1 VSSDRIAAIIA
12 AILDRATVLVVD
24 HLPEDF
30 RTSHGLPAL
39 ATAYQHLHRPELEEH
54 IDSARRRLIFDELLM
69 LQLGVMMKRFH
80 RRTHLH
86 ASALPLT
93 PDVIERINA
102 RIPFA
107 PTKAQQRV
115 IAEIGRDLT
124 KSIPMNRLLQGD
136 VGSGKT
142 IVALTAMLQ
151 AVAHGRQATLIAPT
165 ELLAEQHERTL
176 RQFLMNAPLRMELF
190 TGSLGAPARRALVKD
205 IADGS
210 VDIVIGTH
218 AVLTSD
224 VMFRDLAVAVT
235 DEQHRFGVRQRAA
248 LRDKAADE
256 TRSPHQL
263 VMTATPIPRTLS
275 LTIFGDLDISIID
288 ELPPGRVPVA
298 TSTVDRSA
306 AEGIYEDIATR
317 VRKGERAFIVVPVID
332 ESESGLTDLRS
343 HLKMLATGPLRTC
356 RVEAMHGRLE
366 QPERDDVMD
375 RFRRGDLDVLVA
387 TTVIEVGVDVPEA
400 TVMVIENADRFGLAQ
415 LHQLR
420 GRVGRGQQVGRC
432 VLIANPST
440 DEGRQRLAAMVDTTD
455 GFRIAE
461 RDLAIRGPG
470 ELFGSKQSG
479 APPFR
484 IAELPRDM
492 ELLALARRDAEEWI
506 IRDPLL
512 TQPEHSLLRTRLLKA
527 HGKWLGLGDVG

>member
-1 VSSDRIAAIIA
+1 
-12 AILDRATVLVVD
+12 
-24 HLPEDF
+24 
-30 RTSHGLPAL
+30 
-39 ATAYQHLHRPELEEH
+39 
-54 IDSARRRLIFDELLM
+54 
-69 LQLGVMMKRFH
+69 
-80 RRTHLH
+80 
-86 ASALPLT
+86 
-93 PDVIERINA
+93 
-102 RIPFA
+102 
-107 PTKAQQRV
+107 
-115 IAEIGRDLT
+115 
-124 KSIPMNRLLQGD
+124 
-136 VGSGKT
+136 
-142 IVALTAMLQ
+142 
-151 AVAHGRQATLIAPT
+151 
-165 ELLAEQHERTL
+165 
-176 RQFLMNAPLRMELF
+176 MELF

-235 DEQHRFGVRQRAA
+235 DEQHRFGVRQRAS